1 MNAKERNDLRKWV
14 QSGHSPYDNGW
25 HIATEAGEPMDFIN
39 ALRLVESEASYRV
52 AYDAETDNLMFMVD
66 ADASERFT
74 TEELPFK
81 KRFPETTIDLRES
94 YIKFLFI
101 SLVYLTRGGSKWG
114 GYFSV
119 CGRYFP

>member
-25 HIATEAGEPMDFIN
+25 HIATEAGEPMDFIS

-74 TEELPFK
+74 TEELPF
-81 KRFPETTIDLRES
+81 
-94 YIKFLFI
+94 
-101 SLVYLTRGGSKWG
+101 
-114 GYFSV
+114 
-119 CGRYFP
+119 